1 MSDNP
6 ILDEIHRI
14 RAELSDRLGGDIQT
28 IGQHLHELQAK
39 RGGPTVTR
47 PPKPA
52 RTLILSEKRPTTERL
67 GEASTTSTNR
77 STAQ

>member
-6 ILDEIHRI
+6 ILDELHAI
-14 RAELSDRLGGDIQT
+14 RGQLSDQFGGDIDA
-28 IGQHLHELQAK
+28 IGRHLRDRQAR

-52 RTLILSEKRPTTERL
+52 RTPVVSRRSDDDQPGGTTL
-67 GEASTTSTNR
+67 KPLDR
-77 STAQ
+77 SAAQ